1 MKEDKIL
8 KIYGFLHLWLFMTG
22 ILLLLLYLG
31 DGLYAGTP
39 VKIFCMLISA
49 PVFREVSMRGKK
61 IWSYLAVSF
70 LILAGFWLLGKAG
83 WERGCLLLG
92 VLFFLTLFFVQRIKG
107 NRKAF
112 FKPSYPC
119 LLVFALEYIFALEY
133 GLEIFQNV
141 FLVFAGC
148 YWLLILWCR
157 NREGFLEY
165 CGDHEKL
172 YRFPKQG
179 IAYGNRLMLIFLTG
193 LTVGCMVILPFLE
206 IDRGILAVL
215 ELLRRFLAMLL
226 SGEREAPE
234 PEELPQE
241 DMGAQP
247 PFLGA
252 GEEPSPLLTAIW
264 EVLEKILIAAFVLAI
279 LGGICVF
286 LYWLYRKYN
295 SETEVNG
302 DILESLDVSRK
313 EKTEKLGK
321 SRMPRL
327 GFFWGRTPETR
338 IRKSYRQKIMR
349 EGKPSPVF
357 TPMELEEAAGLPE
370 GEEREEFHSLY
381 EKARYGNAP
390 CSQEEARRMGELERV
405 DFS

>member
-1 MKEDKIL
+1 MAFYDRHSSSPSVFGRWVICRNSGKDFLHAHICPGLPGSIDERKENLELSGCIIFDSGRFLALGKGGMGKGLSSSGCPFLSDPVFCTEDKGEQ
-8 KIYGFLHLWLFMTG
+8 KGF
-22 ILLLLLYLG
+22 
-31 DGLYAGTP
+31 
-39 VKIFCMLISA
+39 
-49 PVFREVSMRGKK
+49 FR
-61 IWSYLAVSF
+61 
-70 LILAGFWLLGKAG
+70 
-83 WERGCLLLG
+83 
-92 VLFFLTLFFVQRIKG
+92 
-107 NRKAF
+107 
-112 FKPSYPC
+112 PSYPC

-247 PFLGA
+247 LFW
-252 GEEPSPLLTAIW
+252 EPEKNPLL
-264 EVLEKILIAAFVLAI
+264 
-279 LGGICVF
+279 C
-286 LYWLYRKYN
+286 
-295 SETEVNG
+295 
-302 DILESLDVSRK
+302 
-313 EKTEKLGK
+313 
-321 SRMPRL
+321 
-327 GFFWGRTPETR
+327 
-338 IRKSYRQKIMR
+338 
-349 EGKPSPVF
+349 
-357 TPMELEEAAGLPE
+357 
-370 GEEREEFHSLY
+370 
-381 EKARYGNAP
+381 
-390 CSQEEARRMGELERV
+390 
-405 DFS
+405 

>member
-1 MKEDKIL
+1 
-8 KIYGFLHLWLFMTG
+8 
-22 ILLLLLYLG
+22 
-31 DGLYAGTP
+31 
-39 VKIFCMLISA
+39 
-49 PVFREVSMRGKK
+49 
-61 IWSYLAVSF
+61 
-70 LILAGFWLLGKAG
+70 
-83 WERGCLLLG
+83 
-92 VLFFLTLFFVQRIKG
+92 
-107 NRKAF
+107 
-112 FKPSYPC
+112 
-119 LLVFALEYIFALEY
+119 
-133 GLEIFQNV
+133 
-141 FLVFAGC
+141 
-148 YWLLILWCR
+148 
-157 NREGFLEY
+157 
-165 CGDHEKL
+165 
-172 YRFPKQG
+172 
-179 IAYGNRLMLIFLTG
+179 MLIFLTG

-327 GFFWGRTPETR
+327 GFFWGRTPEAR

-349 EGKPSPVF
+349 EGKPSAVF